1 MLNILVVEDNASLR
15 NLMCVYLKRAGYNA
29 LEAENGQQ
37 ALDIMDVK
45 HVHLLIVDVMM
56 PVMDGYEL
64 TAALREADYD
74 QPILMA
80 TAKEAF
86 EDKRMGFKYGADDY
100 MVKPI
105 DMEELLLRV
114 EALLRR
120 ANITDKNIL
129 KIGDCILDETSLT
142 VSYHGTSITL
152 RQKEFRLLHKLVTY
166 PGKIFTRQMLMDE
179 IWGYDS
185 ETNQR
190 SVDVHIK
197 RVREKL
203 SMIPTIDLITVR
215 GLGYKAVIHE

>member
-86 EDKRMGFKYGADDY
+86 EDKRTGFKHGADDY

-120 ANITDKNIL
+120 ANITDRNIL

-142 VSYHGTSITL
+142 VSYQGISIIL

-190 SVDVHIK
+190 SVDVHVK